1 MRLKRGTLVVF
12 TFGGVRRISSI
23 NKVINYSNITLNGD
37 WATFA
42 RSEVEI
48 ATDQDLFM
56 LSKDQLIQLLQKGY
70 Y

>member
-23 NKVINYSNITLNGD
+23 NKVINYSNITLNGI
-37 WATFA
+37 WPTFA